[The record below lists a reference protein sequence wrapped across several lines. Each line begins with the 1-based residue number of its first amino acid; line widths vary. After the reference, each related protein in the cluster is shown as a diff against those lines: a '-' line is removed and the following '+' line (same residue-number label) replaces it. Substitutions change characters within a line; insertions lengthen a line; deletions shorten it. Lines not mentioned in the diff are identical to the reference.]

1 MHLSR
6 DSWIKLIQSSRNL
19 TQPYLSTSFTCL
31 RKLMKS
37 KHEAIYYRNALCFI
51 VTFKS
56 REVLIIEMTGSQKI
70 KCHPFDWFCDII
82 ICSSDTSTV
91 ILGKLSKIGIL
102 CVIWVK
108 KSRESSVKI
117 FHLFLC
123 QNVREI
129 SYHFSALHTA
139 GHAIAHDCYGL
150 WYQGWSNIGN
160 YWKY

>member
-56 REVLIIEMTGSQKI
+56 REALIIEMTGSQK
-70 KCHPFDWFCDII
+70 
-82 ICSSDTSTV
+82 
-91 ILGKLSKIGIL
+91 
-102 CVIWVK
+102 
-108 KSRESSVKI
+108 
-117 FHLFLC
+117 
-123 QNVREI
+123 N
-129 SYHFSALHTA
+129 
-139 GHAIAHDCYGL
+139 
-150 WYQGWSNIGN
+150 
-160 YWKY
+160 